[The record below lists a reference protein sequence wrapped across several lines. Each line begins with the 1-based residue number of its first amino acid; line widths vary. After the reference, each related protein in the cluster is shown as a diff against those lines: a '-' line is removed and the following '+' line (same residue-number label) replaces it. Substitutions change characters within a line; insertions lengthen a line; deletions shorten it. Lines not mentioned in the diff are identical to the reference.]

1 MHTTQ
6 LAGAGV
12 AWFVAKE
19 LISSQSAVDYSQ
31 FNIGNFK
38 KELLALVAIGTIGDM
53 VPLTHANRSIAKYGL
68 DALNETERIGL
79 KSLFENTGLEL
90 GNIGTYEV
98 SFMIVPRLNAMGRIV
113 HALDAMRLLCAPNV
127 GRARELAQKLS
138 ETNRDRQKMT
148 IDATFHA
155 KEIVALGVKSKALSK
170 ILFIAHEEYNQG
182 VIGLVA
188 GKLVEEFYRPAI
200 VVAIG
205 ERYSKASARSISGF
219 NIIEAI
225 RSCSELLIDCGGH
238 PMAAGF
244 TFETQ
249 KLVALKQKLETLAE
263 AQINAELLTRI
274 LKIDTELDLKNINM
288 DLWRTLVTLEP
299 FGMGNPQPIFATRKV
314 IIQDARLVGVE
325 GKHLKLMVR
334 SENNLTIKQLNNGIS
349 AIGFGM
355 GKYCVDL
362 KIGQPIDI
370 AYSLDLNEWNGRA
383 SLQLKLKDIR
393 V

>member
-1 MHTTQ
+1 
-6 LAGAGV
+6 
-12 AWFVAKE
+12 
-19 LISSQSAVDYSQ
+19 
-31 FNIGNFK
+31 
-38 KELLALVAIGTIGDM
+38 
-53 VPLTHANRSIAKYGL
+53 
-68 DALNETERIGL
+68 
-79 KSLFENTGLEL
+79 
-90 GNIGTYEV
+90 
-98 SFMIVPRLNAMGRIV
+98 
-113 HALDAMRLLCAPNV
+113 
-127 GRARELAQKLS
+127 
-138 ETNRDRQKMT
+138 MT

-155 KEIVALGVKSKALSK
+155 KEIAGRKALGK

-205 ERYSKASARSISGF
+205 NKYSKASARSISGF
-219 NIIEAI
+219 NIIETI

-274 LKIDTELDLKNINM
+274 LKIDAELDFRNINL
-288 DLWRTLVTLEP
+288 DLWRELETLEP
-299 FGMGNPQPIFATRKV
+299 FGMGNPQPIFATKQVLINDMRP
-314 IIQDARLVGVE
+314 IGVE
-325 GKHLKLMVR
+325 GKHLKLKLRTQNSVTR
-334 SENNLTIKQLNNGIS
+334 TQEFE

-355 GKYCVDL
+355 GKYLADL
-362 KIGQPIDI
+362 KFGQPIDI
-370 AYSLDLNEWNGRA
+370 AYSLDLNEWNGNMN
-383 SLQLKLKDIR
+383 LQLKLKDIR